1 MRVASKFTRPASPK
15 AKNVIAKIALS
26 AIATLLTGSCMAQPS
41 TVTLNI
47 QLDKPLHAVSPT
59 LYGLMTEEINY
70 SYDGGVYAE
79 MVRNRTFQDHG
90 FGGVAHWNIEHFG
103 NALATMA
110 IDQAEGPSAALEH
123 SLEIDVKQA
132 DATNRAGVRN
142 EGYWGMALRPNTT
155 YKGSLYAKADSAD
168 VGPLTADLINNNS
181 GKSVATATVPGL
193 STDWKQYE
201 FTLTTGN
208 IETSS
213 ENHLLFSFGHAGK
226 VWIDLVSLFPPT
238 YKDRENGNRP
248 DLMEMMAAM
257 HPKFLRLP
265 GGNYL
270 EGDQID
276 ERFDWKNTVGPLVD
290 RPTHRSPW
298 NYQSSDGMGLLEF
311 LEWTEDLKIQTVL
324 AVYAGYSLKGDHV
337 NPGPALVPFLQDAL
351 DEIEFATGD
360 TSTKWGAVR
369 AKLGHPAPFP
379 VQYVEIGNEDWFD
392 RSGSYEGRY
401 AQFYKAI
408 KAKFPQLELIA
419 TAPVKRMKPDVLDD
433 HYYKRADEFFADVKH
448 YDNVDRSGPK
458 IFVGEWATREGSPTT
473 NMGAALGDAAWMT
486 GMERNSDLIVM
497 ASYAPLF
504 VNVNPGG
511 MQWESDLIGY
521 DALSSYGS
529 PGYYAQVMFTKY
541 LGTEVPASSVN
552 GDAERFFYSVTRDPE
567 KGAVYLKLVNASSVP
582 QPVEIEMTGVSSVA
596 NAGTLE
602 TLTGASLAQTNTISS
617 PTRIVP
623 VQTTINRVGAKFS
636 HTVPAYSIEVLQLH
650 AK

>member
-1 MRVASKFTRPASPK
+1 MGQSSV
-15 AKNVIAKIALS
+15 
-26 AIATLLTGSCMAQPS
+26 
-41 TVTLNI
+41 VTLNI
-47 QLDKPLHAVSPT
+47 QLDKPVHAVSPT

-70 SYDGGVYAE
+70 SYDGGLYAE

-90 FGGVAHWNIEHFG
+90 FGGVAHWNIEHLG
-103 NALATMA
+103 NSIASMDVDPT
-110 IDQAEGPSAALEH
+110 EGPSAALEH
-123 SLEIDVKQA
+123 SLAIDVKSANAA
-132 DATNRAGVRN
+132 DRAGVRN

-155 YKGSLYAKADSAD
+155 YKGSLYAKADSIE
-168 VGPLTADLINNNS
+168 VGPLTADLINDNT
-181 GKSVATATVPGL
+181 GKSVATATLIL
-193 STDWKQYE
+193 STEWKRYE
-201 FTLTTGN
+201 FTLTTGK
-208 IETSS
+208 IEASR
-213 ENHLLFSFGHAGK
+213 ENHLLLTVGHAGK

-238 YKDRENGNRP
+238 YKNRENGNRP

-257 HPKFLRLP
+257 HPTFLRLP

-276 ERFDWKNTVGPLVD
+276 ERFDWKNTIGPLVD

-311 LEWTEDLKIQTVL
+311 LEWTEDLNIQTVL
-324 AVYAGYSLKGDHV
+324 AVYAGYSLKGDHIP
-337 NPGPALVPFLQDAL
+337 PGPALTPFVQDAL

-369 AKLGHPAPFP
+369 AKLGHPQPFP
-379 VQYVEIGNEDWFD
+379 VKYVEIGNEDWFD

-408 KAKFPQLELIA
+408 KAKYPQLELIA
-419 TAPVKRMKPDVLDD
+419 TMPLKRMKPDVVDD

-448 YDNVDRSGPK
+448 YDNIDRNGPK

-529 PGYYAQVMFTKY
+529 PGYYAQAMFAKY
-541 LGTEVPASSVN
+541 LGTEVPASSS
-552 GDAERFFYSVTRDPE
+552 DSAPQRFFYSVTRDPV
-567 KGAVYLKLVNASSVP
+567 KGVMYLKLVNASSAA
-582 QPVEIEMTGVSSVA
+582 QPIQVELNGAASIA
-596 NAGTLE
+596 NTGTLV
-602 TLTGASLAQTNTISS
+602 TLAGASLAQTNTISM
-617 PTRIVP
+617 PKRIVP
-623 VQTTINRVGAKFS
+623 VQTTLSNAGQKFNYL
-636 HTVPAYSIEVLQLH
+636 VPPYSIQVLELQV
-650 AK
+650 K

>member
-1 MRVASKFTRPASPK
+1 M
-15 AKNVIAKIALS
+15 KIASIS
-26 AIATLLTGSCMAQPS
+26 ARYRRPGVKQVILKLALLTTPVSGICVAQS
-41 TVTLNI
+41 TPVKLNI
-47 QLDKPLHAVSPT
+47 QLDKPVHSVSPT

-70 SYDGGVYAE
+70 SYDGGLYAE

-90 FGGVAHWNIEHFG
+90 FGGVAHWNIEHQG
-103 NALATMA
+103 NSMATMSV
-110 IDQAEGPSAALEH
+110 DQTEGPSAALEH
-123 SLEIDVKQA
+123 SLLINITKA
-132 DATNRAGVRN
+132 DSANRAGVRN
-142 EGYWGMALRPNTT
+142 EGYWGMALRSNTS

-168 VGPLTADLINNNS
+168 IGPMTADLINDNT
-181 GKSVATATVPGL
+181 GKSVATANILAL
-193 STDWKQYE
+193 STEWKRYE
-201 FTLTTGN
+201 FTLTTGK
-208 IETSS
+208 IETSA
-213 ENHLLFSFGHAGK
+213 ENHLLLTVGHTGK
-226 VWIDLVSLFPPT
+226 VWLDLVSLFPPT
-238 YKDRENGNRP
+238 YKNRDNGNRS
-248 DLMEMMAAM
+248 DIMEMMAAM
-257 HPKFLRLP
+257 RPKFLRLP

-276 ERFDWKNTVGPLVD
+276 ERFDWKNTIGPLVD

-311 LEWTEDLKIQTVL
+311 LEWTEDLKIDTVL
-324 AVYAGYSLKGDHV
+324 AVYAGYSLKGDHIH
-337 NPGPALVPFLQDAL
+337 PGPELVPFVQDAL
-351 DEIEFATGD
+351 EEIEFATGD

-369 AKLGHPAPFP
+369 AKLGHPSPFP
-379 VQYVEIGNEDWFD
+379 VKYVEIGNEDWFD

-408 KAKFPQLELIA
+408 KASYPQLQLIA
-419 TAPVKRMKPDVLDD
+419 TAPLKRMKPDVLDD

-448 YDNVDRSGPK
+448 YDNVDRNGPK

-521 DALSSYGS
+521 DALTSYGS
-529 PGYYAQVMFTKY
+529 PGYYAQAMFGKY
-541 LGTEVPASSVN
+541 LGTEVPSSSIY
-552 GDAERFFYSVTRDPE
+552 GDTVRFFYSVTSDPA
-567 KGAVYLKLVNASSVP
+567 KGETYLKLVNASSVP
-582 QPVEIEMTGVSSVA
+582 QSLEIELTGVGNVA
-596 NAGTLE
+596 STATLV
-602 TLTGASLAQTNTISS
+602 TLTGATQAETNTIAA

-623 VQTTINRVGAKFS
+623 VQTTLKVAGSKFD
-636 HTVPAYSIEVLQLH
+636 HTVPGYSIQVIQLQ

>member
-1 MRVASKFTRPASPK
+1 M
-15 AKNVIAKIALS
+15 IAKIALS
-26 AIATLLTGSCMAQPS
+26 AIAILLPGVCIAQPT

-70 SYDGGVYAE
+70 SYDGGLYAE

-90 FGGVAHWNIEHFG
+90 FGGVAHWNIEHLG
-103 NALATMA
+103 NAIATMA
-110 IDQAEGPSAALEH
+110 IDHTEGPSSALEH
-123 SLEIDVKQA
+123 SLAIDVKQA
-132 DATNRAGVRN
+132 DPTNRAGVRN

-155 YKGSLYAKADSAD
+155 YKGSLYAKTDSAD
-168 VGPLTADLINNNS
+168 VRPLIADLINDNS

-193 STDWKQYE
+193 STDWKRYE

-213 ENHLLFSFGHAGK
+213 ENHLLLTVGHAGK
-226 VWIDLVSLFPPT
+226 LWIDLVSLFPPT
-238 YKDRENGNRP
+238 YKNRENGNRP

-276 ERFDWKNTVGPLVD
+276 ERFDWKNTIGPLVD

-311 LEWTEDLKIQTVL
+311 LEWAEDLKIQTVL
-324 AVYAGYSLKGDHV
+324 AVYAGYSLKGDHI

-379 VQYVEIGNEDWFD
+379 VKYVEIGNEDWFD

-408 KAKFPQLELIA
+408 KAQYPQLELIA
-419 TAPVKRMKPDVLDD
+419 TAPLKRMKPDVLDD

-448 YDNVDRSGPK
+448 YDNVDRNGPK

-529 PGYYAQVMFTKY
+529 PGYYAQTMFAKY

-552 GDAERFFYSVTRDPE
+552 GNVDRFFYSVTRDPE
-567 KGAVYLKLVNASSVP
+567 KGAVYLKLVNASSVA
-582 QPVEIEMTGVSSVA
+582 QRVEIEMTGASSVA
-596 NAGTLE
+596 DAGTLE
-602 TLTGASLAQTNTISS
+602 TLTGASLAQTNNISS

-623 VQTTINRVGAKFS
+623 VQTTIKKVGMKFS
-636 HTVPAYSIEVLQLH
+636 HTVPAYSIQVIQLQ